1 MCRTT
6 QQAEM
11 TKWKE
16 EEIQPFKN
24 LLLYQCLVF
33 YLLKNLK
40 LLYKT
45 VWEILSD
52 TANLKAGHVL

>member
-1 MCRTT
+1 MCRST

-11 TKWKE
+11 TKRK
-16 EEIQPFKN
+16 EEIQSFKN
-24 LLLYQCLVF
+24 PLLYQCLVSH
-33 YLLKNLK
+33 LLKNLK

-45 VWEILSD
+45 IWELLSD